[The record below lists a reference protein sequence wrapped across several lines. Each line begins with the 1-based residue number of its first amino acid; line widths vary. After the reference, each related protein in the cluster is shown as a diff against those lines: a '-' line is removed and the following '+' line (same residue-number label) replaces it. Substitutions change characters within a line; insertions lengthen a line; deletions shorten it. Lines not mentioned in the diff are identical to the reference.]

1 MTRIRRQEALISP
14 SSKGFVV
21 VEILLLEQPLAEVEV
36 LSDVRLDRNDA
47 TYLMPP
53 SSHLIEEPEQ
63 GAYGNMFALHI
74 KSAQACRVAI
84 CNF

>member
-1 MTRIRRQEALISP
+1 
-14 SSKGFVV
+14 VV
-21 VEILLLEQPLAEVEV
+21 VEILLLKQLLAEVEV

-53 SSHLIEEPEQ
+53 SSHLIEEPEK
-63 GAYGNMFALHI
+63 GAYGNMFTLHI
-74 KSAQACRVAI
+74 KPAQVCPVAI